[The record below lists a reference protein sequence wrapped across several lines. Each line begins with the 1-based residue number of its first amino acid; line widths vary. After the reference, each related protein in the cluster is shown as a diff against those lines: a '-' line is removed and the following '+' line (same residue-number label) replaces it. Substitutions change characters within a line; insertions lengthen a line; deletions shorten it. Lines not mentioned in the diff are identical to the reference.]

1 MNTTDYN
8 NKINKLLLDKDTY
21 SVLNV
26 SNTDNIK
33 QQADKILQN
42 LYRKNYITF
51 KQLKKSYWI
60 YSC

>member
-51 KQLKKSYWI
+51 KQFKKSYWI